1 MLASFFSSFIQL
13 YSMIICITD
22 IQRTAHINVHNFM
35 SLLYSGFHDNIKG
48 TGIATVSQSFLMF
61 LCFCFICFLL
71 SLFFFFVFWS
81 SDLFWK
87 SQLMQMTLY
96 ICSAKYQP
104 NTRSQQILRQ
114 WRYLWDVLTKLSHN
128 TAKPLQLMSGLLNC
142 IQDGGI

>member
-71 SLFFFFVFWS
+71 SLFFFFSFLVFRFVLEVTTYA
-81 SDLFWK
+81 DDPIYMLCK
-87 SQLMQMTLY
+87 
-96 ICSAKYQP
+96 ISAEHQEPADTQTMKIFMRCV
-104 NTRSQQILRQ
+104 NKAVS
-114 WRYLWDVLTKLSHN
+114 
-128 TAKPLQLMSGLLNC
+128 
-142 IQDGGI
+142 